1 MNLTARMSLEA
12 AVRKSL
18 SEIAD
23 KPLYLAY
30 SGGIDSQG
38 LLFLLAGLR
47 DEYDLDLTAVHIHH
61 GLHPLADEWL
71 AFCRQQAAELGI
83 KFISRHCVLD
93 DVKAGGV
100 EAAAREAR
108 YQALASILPAGG
120 ILLTA
125 QHQDDQAETLL
136 LQLLRGAG
144 PLGLAAMPAV
154 GQRFGCQIYRPLL
167 TVSRQQIQ
175 TYAREHQ
182 LSWCEDPSNQDQR
195 FDRNYLRHQILPEI
209 YRRWPNAARTLSR
222 SAGLMAESQTL
233 MDDLALLDADLIDCD
248 NDTLSVDLEKLAT
261 LTPARQRNVLRF
273 QMRHWQLALPDSR
286 KLEEL
291 RDVMLHARQDSQP
304 QLRWANVTA
313 RRYQHRLYL
322 DTSSIDL
329 IMPPVNLNPPPQ
341 TTELGHGWRLG
352 WQEVEVGI
360 DVRFL
365 EGKLT
370 VKYRAGGERFRP
382 AGEAHH
388 KPLKNWF
395 QIWQVPPWQR
405 QRIPLI
411 YCDDSLV
418 AVAGYAIAAEAL
430 TTTENTGWQPWLYR
444 AADGPI

>member
-1 MNLTARMSLEA
+1 MNSTARMSLEA

-18 SEIAD
+18 SGITD

-30 SGGIDSQG
+30 SGGIDSQC

-61 GLHPLADEWL
+61 GLHPQADEWL
-71 AFCRQQAAELGI
+71 AFCQQQAAELGI
-83 KFISRHCVLD
+83 KFTSRHCELE
-93 DVKAGGV
+93 DVKVGGL

-108 YQALASILPAGG
+108 YQAIASILAAGG

-144 PLGLAAMPAV
+144 PLGLAGMPAA

-167 TVSRQQIQ
+167 AVSRQQIQ
-175 TYAREHQ
+175 TYARENQ
-182 LSWCEDPSNQDQR
+182 LAWCEDPSNQDQR
-195 FDRNYLRHQILPEI
+195 FDRNYLRHQILPDI
-209 YRRWPNAARTLSR
+209 YRRWPHAARTLSR

-233 MDDLALLDADLIDCD
+233 MDDLASLDAELIDCD
-248 NDTLSVDLEKLAT
+248 NHALSVDLEKLAG

-273 QMRHWQLALPDSR
+273 VLRRWQLALPGSR

-313 RRYQHRLYL
+313 RRYQHKLYL
-322 DTSSIDL
+322 DTADDSPLLS
-329 IMPPVNLNPPPQ
+329 VTLNPPPQ
-341 TTELGHGWRLG
+341 TTMLGQG
-352 WQEVEVGI
+352 WQLCWQPAEAGI
-360 DVRFL
+360 DGRFL
-365 EGKLT
+365 DGELQI
-370 VKYRAGGERFRP
+370 KYRAGGERFKP

-388 KPLKNWF
+388 KPLKHWF

-405 QRIPLI
+405 QRIPLL
-411 YCDDSLV
+411 YSDGSLL

-430 TTTENTGWQPWLYR
+430 TTTENTGWQPQLNR